1 MIVSFNSTV
10 YDIIYIYIYKIEN
23 INTNNNTYNN
33 SYKKWVESLMLY
45 YKKLFNLN
53 IKLIFY

>member
-10 YDIIYIYIYKIEN
+10 YDIIYIYIYKIKN